1 MSREALSQDEID
13 ALLKSLADEPH
24 VTSVLSEQDKNALT
38 EFGNIFLAGS
48 AAALTTLLGAQVMV
62 TVAKVA
68 ATTKRTLSDEV
79 PGRSLV
85 AELHVTSAFSG
96 VAYLVVEESAA
107 ATAAGLMTGAAGSTD
122 LGEAQLPM
130 VRELL
135 EQLVAGGARALSD
148 LIGSRTTIQFGEVA
162 LKDLGIDDLSPQ
174 LLPDDM
180 LIKLIYRW
188 QVGEAIDSELLLIMP
203 QAMGDSIVAA
213 LTGPAAG
220 PAPAMPG
227 VGAGVPAAGAT
238 SPVAAA
244 NSAGQP
250 GVAAAARRT
259 QMAPSAGG
267 AAARAHTVPAGQVT
281 VQPAE
286 FSELPRHQAPEASSN
301 IDLLLDVPLNL
312 TVELG
317 RTKKTIREILSLGP
331 GSVVELEKLAGET
344 VDILVGGKLMA
355 KGEVVV
361 IDENF
366 AVRITDI
373 VSPVDRLNNLR

>member
-24 VTSVLSEQDKNALT
+24 VTSVLSDQDKNALT

-48 AAALTTLLGAQVMV
+48 STALTTLLGAEVMV

-96 VAYLVVEESAA
+96 AAYLVIEESAA
-107 ATAAGLMTGAAGSTD
+107 ATAAGLMTGAVGATD

-135 EQLVAGGARALSD
+135 EQLTAGGAKALTD
-148 LIGSRTTIQFGEVA
+148 LIGSRTTIQFGEIA
-162 LKDLGIDDLSPQ
+162 LKDLGVDDLSPQ

-180 LIKLIYRW
+180 LVKLIYRW

-203 QAMGDSIVAA
+203 QAMSDSIVAA

-220 PAPAMPG
+220 PAPALPNI
-227 VGAGVPAAGAT
+227 GAGVPTAGVT
-238 SPVAAA
+238 SPAAA
-244 NSAGQP
+244 AALAGQP
-250 GVAAAARRT
+250 GAAPAARRA
-259 QMAPSAGG
+259 QAPAPGAG
-267 AAARAHTVPAGQVT
+267 AAARARTVPAGQVT

-286 FSELPRHQAPEASSN
+286 FGELPRHQTPEGSSN

>member
-24 VTSVLSEQDKNALT
+24 VTSVLSEQDKNALA

-48 AAALTTLLGAQVMV
+48 ATALTTLLGAQTMV

-79 PGRSLV
+79 PGRCLV
-85 AELHVTSAFSG
+85 AELHVTSSFSG
-96 VAYLVVEESAA
+96 VAYLVVDEGAA
-107 ATAAGLMTGAAGSTD
+107 ATAAGLMTGTGGTSE
-122 LGEAQLPM
+122 LSEAHLPM

-135 EQLVAGGARALSD
+135 EQLVANGAKALSD
-148 LIGSRTTIQFGEVA
+148 LIDSRTTIQFGEVA
-162 LKDLGIDDLSPQ
+162 LKDLGTDDLSPQ

-188 QVGEAIDSELLLIMP
+188 QVGDAIDSELLLIMP
-203 QAMGDSIVAA
+203 QAMGDNIVAA
-213 LTGPAAG
+213 LTGSAAG
-220 PAPAMPG
+220 PVPAAPV
-227 VGAGVPAAGAT
+227 VGAGVSTVGVTPPAPAAL
-238 SPVAAA
+238 
-244 NSAGQP
+244 AGQP
-250 GVAAAARRT
+250 GAAATTRRA
-259 QMAPSAGG
+259 QAAPPNGG
-267 AAARAHTVPAGQVT
+267 APARAHTVPAGQVT

-286 FSELPRHQAPEASSN
+286 FGELPRYQAPEASSN